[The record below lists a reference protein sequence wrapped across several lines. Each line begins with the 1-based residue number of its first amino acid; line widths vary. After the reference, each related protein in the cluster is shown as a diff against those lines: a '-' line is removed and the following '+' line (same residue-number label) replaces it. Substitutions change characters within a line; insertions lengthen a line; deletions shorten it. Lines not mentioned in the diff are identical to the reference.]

1 MRAERPED
9 VDYLLA
15 KAFNDRDLDSA
26 VELYE
31 PGASVRRLED
41 QGGDVATGDSGIR
54 EVMAGYVGLDPRMD
68 IIVHHVTEAG
78 SLAVLRSQWRISGTD
93 ADGAPIELAHQGI
106 EVVRRQLDGSWRFV
120 IDHPYGADPDWAAAE
135 IPPLPAHAR

>member
-1 MRAERPED
+1 MRADRPED

-15 KAFNDRDLDSA
+15 RAFNEGDLESA

-54 EVMAGYVGLDPRMD
+54 EVMAGYVGLDPHMD
-68 IIVHHVTEAG
+68 LVVHHVTESG
-78 SLAVLRSQWRISGTD
+78 DLALLRSQWRITGTD
-93 ADGAPIELAHQGI
+93 SDGNPIELAHHGM
-106 EVVRRQLDGSWRFV
+106 EVVRRQADGSWRFL
-120 IDHPYGADPDWAAAE
+120 IDHPYGADP
-135 IPPLPAHAR
+135 R